1 MYYSALLQQ
10 VAADAAR
17 RDLVRNIEHE
27 RYPLAKAAA
36 VVVSHSFGVAQAA
49 KER

>member
-17 RDLVRNIEHE
+17 RDLVRSIEHE
-27 RYPLAKAAA
+27 RDPLAKAAT
-36 VVVSHSFGVAQAA
+36 VVVPNCFGVAQAA
-49 KER
+49 IER